1 MADFHPHLRAL
12 FALGL
17 PSAWRA
23 SFGLAVVGMAVFH
36 LCNGFALGRA
46 LARPAFDLH
55 IHVGIVRTVFRQR
68 GRTGLLCEY
77 LVREIGDRV
86 WCKPPAICTRG
97 FRTRALSGM
106 GLGQR
111 GFAGARFS
119 SGGWWDGV

>member
-1 MADFHPHLRAL
+1 MADFHPHLRVL

-17 PSAWRA
+17 PLAWRA

-46 LARPAFDLH
+46 LARRAFDLH
-55 IHVGIVRTVFRQR
+55 IPVGIVCTVFRQSV
-68 GRTGLLCEY
+68 RTGPLCEY

-86 WCKPPAICTRG
+86 WCKPPAICTRES
-97 FRTRALSGM
+97 RTRVLSGM